1 MSYGNYIFAYKLN
14 DMIPRSIEKQIV
26 SRLETSN
33 KIIVLYGAR
42 QVGKTT
48 LVKSLLKRH
57 FKKVLEIN
65 ADQKKYQDILSST
78 DLNQLKRLVTG
89 YNLLFIDEAQRI
101 PNIGLNLKIIHD
113 NIPNLKIVATGSSS
127 FELANKINETLTG
140 RTWTYTLFPISV
152 LEWREIYNPFE
163 IDEKLSEFLTYGMY
177 PEIFSYENELDKMD
191 YLKELINSF
200 LYKDLLELSQ
210 IKNSGKIYDLLRML
224 AFQIGSPVSY
234 SELGKKLG
242 LSTDTVISYIDL
254 LEKVFVIYRMPGFS
268 KNLRKEITKNKKIYF
283 FDVGVRN
290 ALIEDFTNPEKRPDI
305 GHLWENFIISE
316 RIKRNSY
323 LRAHLNSF
331 FWRTYTG
338 AELDYVEQ
346 GSGQLSGVEIK
357 WGDKKVKAPKS
368 WLENYPRADF
378 RTINSK
384 NYQDFVL

>member
-1 MSYGNYIFAYKLN
+1 MSNENYIFAYKLN

-65 ADQKKYQDILSST
+65 ADQKKYQDILSSI

-346 GSGQLSGVEIK
+346 GAGQLSGVEIK
-357 WGDKKVKAPKS
+357 WGDKIVKAPKS

>member
-1 MSYGNYIFAYKLN
+1 
-14 DMIPRSIEKQIV
+14 MIPRNIELQIV
-26 SRLETSN
+26 NRLLESN

-48 LVKSLLKRH
+48 LIKSLVKTH
-57 FKKVLEIN
+57 YKKVLEVN
-65 ADQKKYQDILSST
+65 ADQQKYQDVLSST

-113 NIPNLKIVATGSSS
+113 NIPDLKIIATGSSS
-127 FELANKINETLTG
+127 FELANKISEPLTG
-140 RTWTYTLFPISV
+140 RTWTYTLFPISI
-152 LEWREIYNPFE
+152 LEWSKLINPFE
-163 IDEKLSEFLTYGMY
+163 IDEKLTEYLTFGMY
-177 PEIFSYENELDKMD
+177 PEIFSYKNELDKMD

-210 IKNSGKIYDLLRML
+210 IKNSGKIYDLLRLL

-242 LSTDTVISYIDL
+242 LSTDTIISYIDL

-283 FDVGVRN
+283 YDVGVRN
-290 ALIEDFTNPEKRPDI
+290 ALIEDFSMPDKRPDI
-305 GHLWENFIISE
+305 GHIWENFIISE

-323 LRAHLNSF
+323 QRAHLNSF

-346 GSGQLSGVEIK
+346 GSGKLSGFEIK
-357 WGDKKVKAPKS
+357 WGNKMAKAPKS
-368 WLENYPRADF
+368 WLENYEEADF
-378 RTINSK
+378 NTINIK
-384 NYQDFVL
+384 NYQDFIL

>member
-1 MSYGNYIFAYKLN
+1 
-14 DMIPRSIEKQIV
+14 MIPRNVEMQIV
-26 SRLETSN
+26 NRLKASN

-48 LVKSLLKRH
+48 LIKSLLKRH
-57 FKKVLEIN
+57 FKKVLEID

-101 PNIGLNLKIIHD
+101 PNIGINLKIIHD
-113 NIPNLKIVATGSSS
+113 NIPNLKIIATGSSS

-152 LEWREIYNPFE
+152 LEWSEIYNPFE

-210 IKNSGKIYDLLRML
+210 IKNAGKIYDLLRML

-234 SELGKKLG
+234 NELGKKLG

-338 AELDYVEQ
+338 AELDHVEQ
-346 GSGQLSGVEIK
+346 GAGQLSGVEIK
-357 WGDKKVKAPKS
+357 WGDKNVKAPKS
-368 WLENYPRADF
+368 WLENYPGADF
-378 RTINSK
+378 KTINSK

>member
-1 MSYGNYIFAYKLN
+1 
-14 DMIPRSIEKQIV
+14 MIPRNIEKQII
-26 SRLETSN
+26 SRISTSN

-48 LVKSLLKRH
+48 LIKTLLKNK
-57 FKKVLEIN
+57 FKNVLEVN
-65 ADQKKYQDILSST
+65 ADQKRYQDVLSST
-78 DLNQLKRLVTG
+78 DLNQLTRLVAG

-113 NIPNLKIVATGSSS
+113 NIPDLKIIATGSSS
-127 FELANKINETLTG
+127 FELTNKISEPLTG
-140 RTWTYTLFPISV
+140 RTWTYILYPISI
-152 LEWREIYNPFE
+152 LEWKELLNPFE
-163 IDEKLSEFLTYGMY
+163 IDEKLPEYLTYGMY
-177 PEIFSYENELDKMD
+177 PEIFSYQNELDKMD

-210 IKNSGKIYDLLRML
+210 IKNSGKIYDLLRLL
-224 AFQIGSPVSY
+224 AFQIGSLVSY

-268 KNLRKEITKNKKIYF
+268 KNLSKEITKNKKIYF

-290 ALIEDFTNPEKRPDI
+290 ALIEDFSLPDRRQNI

-316 RIKRNSY
+316 RIKRNNY

-346 GSGQLSGVEIK
+346 GSGKLSGVEIK
-357 WGDKKVKAPKS
+357 WGNRLAKAPKT
-368 WLENYPRADF
+368 WLDAYKKADF
-378 RTINSK
+378 KTINLE

>member
-1 MSYGNYIFAYKLN
+1 
-14 DMIPRSIEKQIV
+14 MIPRSIETQIV
-26 SRLETSN
+26 SRIKASS

-48 LVKSLLKRH
+48 LIKSLLNKH
-57 FKKVLEIN
+57 FKKVLEVN

-101 PNIGLNLKIIHD
+101 PNIGLNLKIIYD
-113 NIPNLKIVATGSSS
+113 NIPNLRIVATGSSS
-127 FELANKINETLTG
+127 FELANKISEPLTG
-140 RTWTYTLFPISV
+140 RTWTYTLFPISI

-163 IDEKLSEFLTYGMY
+163 IDEKLPEFLTYGMY
-177 PEIFSYENELDKMD
+177 PEIFNYKNELDKMD

-210 IKNSGKIYDLLRML
+210 IKNSGKIYDLLRLL

-234 SELGKKLG
+234 NELGKKLG

-283 FDVGVRN
+283 YDVGVRN
-290 ALIEDFTNPEKRPDI
+290 ALIEDFTHPDKRQDI

-346 GSGQLSGVEIK
+346 GAGQLFGVEIK
-357 WGDKKVKAPKS
+357 WGNKIVKAPKS
-368 WLENYPRADF
+368 WLENYREASF
-378 RTINSK
+378 RTVNSV

>member
-1 MSYGNYIFAYKLN
+1 MI
-14 DMIPRSIEKQIV
+14 MIPRNIEIQIV
-26 SRLETSN
+26 ERIKKSN

-48 LVKSLLKRH
+48 LIKLLLKKQ

-65 ADQKKYQDILSST
+65 ADQKKYLDILSST

-113 NIPNLKIVATGSSS
+113 NIPGLKIIATGSSS
-127 FELANKINETLTG
+127 FELANKISEPLTG
-140 RTWTYTLFPISV
+140 RTWTYTLFPISI
-152 LEWREIYNPFE
+152 LEWSKIYNPFE
-163 IDEKLSEFLTYGMY
+163 IDGKLPEFMTYGMY

-210 IKNSGKIYDLLRML
+210 IKNSGKIYDLLRLL

-234 SELGKKLG
+234 NEFGKKLG
-242 LSTDTVISYIDL
+242 LSTDTVISYIGL

-283 FDVGVRN
+283 YDIGVRN
-290 ALIEDFTNPEKRPDI
+290 ALIENFTAPNNRPDI
-305 GHLWENFIISE
+305 GHIWENFIVSE

-346 GSGQLSGVEIK
+346 GAGQLLGVEIK
-357 WGDKKVKAPKS
+357 WGNKIVKAPKS
-368 WLENYPRADF
+368 WIENYKGADF
-378 RTINSK
+378 RTVNST